1 MKPLVRHALV
11 VLAVAAAGWYVAPRM
26 GQQPALAG
34 GQPAAAGAEQLPPA
48 AATPDEARKA
58 FEQRASG
65 RMLHANGTVQRT
77 LADDRDG
84 SPHQRFI
91 IVTDSGLSL
100 LVAHN
105 IALAP
110 RLDGLAAGDA
120 VQLYGEYEWNDKG
133 GVMHWTHHDP
143 GGNHPDGY
151 IEWRGRRY
159 R

>member
-1 MKPLVRHALV
+1 MKPLARHALV
-11 VLAVAAAGWYVAPRM
+11 VLAVAGIGWYVAPRM
-26 GQQPALAG
+26 APPPAE
-34 GQPAAAGAEQLPPA
+34 GQPAVLIPSAQPGVPA
-48 AATPDEARKA
+48 PALEDEARSA

-65 RMLHANGTVQRT
+65 RMVRTGGVVRRT

-91 IVTDSGLSL
+91 IGTNSGLSL
-100 LVAHN
+100 LIAHN

-110 RLDGLAAGDA
+110 RLEGLAVGDA
-120 VQLYGEYEWNDKG
+120 VEIYGEYEWNDKG
-133 GVMHWTHHDP
+133 GLMHWTHHDP
-143 GGNHPDGY
+143 AGNHPDGY